1 MSLLAQAER
10 FFSALNAQDLDE
22 VVAAIDPSANI
33 HTPIGSFT
41 GGEAYRE
48 WMLMHLRAMP
58 DFTHEIRGIAV
69 ESDRAIAFELHAT
82 GTMTGPL
89 AMPSG
94 DIPPTGRSI
103 DISASDFWRFEDGP
117 IALVPPL
124 LRSARLLWT
133 AWSVPY
139 HLSLVLR

>member
-1 MSLLAQAER
+1 
-10 FFSALNAQDLDE
+10 
-22 VVAAIDPSANI
+22 
-33 HTPIGSFT
+33 
-41 GGEAYRE
+41 
-48 WMLMHLRAMP
+48 MHFRAMP

-103 DISASDFWRFEDGP
+103 DISASDFWRFEDGL
-117 IALVPPL
+117 IALYHL
-124 LRSARLLWT
+124 YFDRLLWA